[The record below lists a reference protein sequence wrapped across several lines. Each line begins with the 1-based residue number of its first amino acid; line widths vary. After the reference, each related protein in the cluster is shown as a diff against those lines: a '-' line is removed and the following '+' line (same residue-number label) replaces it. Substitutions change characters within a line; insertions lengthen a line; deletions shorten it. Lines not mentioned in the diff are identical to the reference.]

1 MAVVLERPEQ
11 LVLSRLNLTDAT
23 DEDVT
28 VDIEWSGISTG
39 TERLLWTG
47 RMPPFPGMGYP
58 LGPGYESVGRVIDAG
73 STSGRL
79 VGERVF
85 VPGAKCF
92 GDVRG
97 LFGGAAARVVLPG
110 ARTIPF
116 AEHLAEQGVL
126 LALAATAYHAHSIE
140 GVSQPDLIIGHG
152 VLGRMIAR
160 LAVVAGG
167 TPTVWETNPTRR
179 EGATGYAV
187 VDPSTDSRR
196 NYRCICDVS
205 GDSSLLDTLISR
217 LAPGGEVVLAGFYDE
232 PLSFVFP
239 PAFMREA
246 RIRIAAQ
253 WLPSD
258 LVAVKD
264 LAESGRL
271 SLNGLITHR
280 SDAMQA
286 DSAYRTA
293 FGDPT
298 CLKMILDWR
307 SCQ

>member
-1 MAVVLERPEQ
+1 MAVVLERPER
-11 LVLSRLNLTDAT
+11 LVLSRLNLSDAT

-47 RMPPFPGMGYP
+47 RMPTFPGMGYP
-58 LGPGYESVGRVIDAG
+58 LVPGYESVGRVIEVG
-73 STSGRL
+73 SASGRMH
-79 VGERVF
+79 GERVF

-97 LFGGAAARVVLPG
+97 LFGGAASRVVLPG

-196 NYRCICDVS
+196 DYHCICDVS
-205 GDSSLLDTLISR
+205 GDSALLDTLISR
-217 LAPGGEVVLAGFYDE
+217 LAPGGEVVLAGFYDQ

-271 SLNGLITHR
+271 SLDGLITHR

-293 FGDPT
+293 FGDPS

-307 SCQ
+307 SCK